1 MANEVRKN
9 ESAGRYE
16 VLIDGEVAGIA
27 DYVEQGDDVV
37 VFPHTE
43 IDSSRRGQGL
53 GAVLVGGALD
63 DVRQQGKTIVPAC
76 WYVAQFVDE
85 NPDYK
90 DLVAA

>member
-1 MANEVRKN
+1 MANEVTHN
-9 ESAGRYE
+9 VQASRYE
-16 VLIDGEVAGIA
+16 LHADGQLVGIA
-27 DYVEQGDDVV
+27 DYTVDGDTM

-53 GAVLVGGALD
+53 GAVLVKGALD
-63 DVRQQGKTIVPAC
+63 DVRTTGRRIVPAC

-90 DLVAA
+90 DLLAS